1 MIQETGQV
9 CDQMC
14 IRGLTLKAKVDKL
27 GSIKREVFC
36 YLKNTIKKVGR
47 RVTEWKMVRSTHIHR
62 LIKSCKQ
69 RKEPAETRQK
79 W

>member
-1 MIQETGQV
+1 M

-47 RVTEWKMVRSTHIHR
+47 RVTEWKMVLSTHIHR
-62 LIKSCKQ
+62 LI
-69 RKEPAETRQK
+69 
-79 W
+79 